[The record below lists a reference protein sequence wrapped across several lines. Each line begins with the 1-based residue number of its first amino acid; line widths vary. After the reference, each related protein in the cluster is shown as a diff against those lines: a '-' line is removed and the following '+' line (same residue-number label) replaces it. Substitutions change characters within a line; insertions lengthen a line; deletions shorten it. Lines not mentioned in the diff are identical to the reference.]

1 MSCFDTWVLDMSQF
15 LPDNVRCP
23 LAILIPVQEQW
34 LQLKVVFLL
43 GCNLKIFIKWVGGGE
58 GIDFWWEGNK
68 NLVEGGSLLVR
79 IFPGRIEGGG
89 WSKRI
94 FRLGGGGWDPSLSSK
109 ENPVFG
115 HFCL

>member
-15 LPDNVRCP
+15 LPDNVWCP
-23 LAILIPVQEQW
+23 LAILISVLEQW

-43 GCNLKIFIKWVGGGE
+43 GCNLKIFIKRVGGGG
-58 GIDFWWEGNK
+58 GIDFWWEENK

-79 IFPGRIEGGG
+79 ISPGRMEEGGG
-89 WSKRI
+89 KRI
-94 FRLGGGGWDPSLSSK
+94 FRLGGCPQSPHLPSK

>member
-43 GCNLKIFIKWVGGGE
+43 GCNLKIFIKWGGAE

-79 IFPGRIEGGG
+79 IFPGRIEGGDG
-89 WSKRI
+89 VKEFSVW
-94 FRLGGGGWDPSLSSK
+94 GGGGDPSLSSK